1 MLEEHFF
8 MFNGSSRM
16 MQDNYVEIVCLIF
29 KIQVSS

>member
-16 MQDNYVEIVCLIF
+16 MQDYYVEIVCLIF

>member
-8 MFNGSSRM
+8 MFNGSYRM
-16 MQDNYVEIVCLIF
+16 KQDYYVEIVCLIF